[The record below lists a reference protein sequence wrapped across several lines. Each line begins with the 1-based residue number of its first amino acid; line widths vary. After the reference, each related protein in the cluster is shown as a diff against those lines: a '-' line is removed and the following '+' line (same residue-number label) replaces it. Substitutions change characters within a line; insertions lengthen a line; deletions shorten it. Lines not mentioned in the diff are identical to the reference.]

1 MTTFNI
7 KTCDNRDITIAACH
21 YGSHVVYIDTSDDRL
36 AKKFTNRAPGE
47 MDACFGFISE
57 LGQAGFSVILY
68 NIQRDSESSEWMHV
82 SLCNTG
88 KPETTLETEI
98 DVYLI
103 TGLKN
108 MVRRFVDPLRV
119 DVKGGMISAIL
130 SQDCLNMLKR
140 EFSHKRHFAF
150 AQPTL
155 DGNCELAFVDLTAL
169 STLDVSKT
177 LGLLKGKTDALS
189 ARVINMAFGI
199 FIGAQ
204 KNKPDCIMFK
214 PG

>member
-7 KTCDNRDITIAACH
+7 KTCDNRDITVAACH

-82 SLCNTG
+82 ALCNTG
-88 KPETTLETEI
+88 KPETILETEI

-130 SQDCLNMLKR
+130 SQDCSKAKR
-140 EFSHKRHFAF
+140 MHSPLVSSTWPLVFLSVRKKTSR
-150 AQPTL
+150 
-155 DGNCELAFVDLTAL
+155 TAL
-169 STLDVSKT
+169 CLSLASDKIKT
-177 LGLLKGKTDALS
+177 FLL
-189 ARVINMAFGI
+189 
-199 FIGAQ
+199 
-204 KNKPDCIMFK
+204 
-214 PG
+214 